1 MDEKIDWDAPAN
13 PPTHDF
19 DAESVVEGV
28 VRSFGSVLI
37 EKKPRKYLHVDVGD
51 GSLRTV
57 WYTTVIAK
65 RVVELDAKVGDYLGI
80 RYVGMEMSK
89 ARGDEYRNFDVRC
102 VPSNSVDA

>member
-1 MDEKIDWDAPAN
+1 MDGEIDWDAPAN

-19 DAESVVEGV
+19 DAEPMVEGV
-28 VRSFGSVLI
+28 VSSFGSVLI
-37 EKKPRKYLHVDVGD
+37 EKKPRKFLHLRAGD

-65 RVVELDAKVGDYLGI
+65 RVVELDVKVGDYLGI
-80 RYVGMEMSK
+80 RYVGNEMSK

-102 VPSNSVDA
+102 VPHNSVDA